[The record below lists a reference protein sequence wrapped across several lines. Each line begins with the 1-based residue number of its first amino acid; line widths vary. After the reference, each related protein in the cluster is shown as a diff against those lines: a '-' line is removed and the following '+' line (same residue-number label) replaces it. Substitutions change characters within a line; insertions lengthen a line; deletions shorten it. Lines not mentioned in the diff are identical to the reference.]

1 MEVELEL
8 EFISQNSRQLRVGAA
23 TTFLVLVDA
32 IVSTRVLV
40 MMALILRSPLS
51 LSSREAPP
59 GIYGVYI
66 PATAHVLAMKVGAEA
81 SLECRGK

>member
-1 MEVELEL
+1 MVA
-8 EFISQNSRQLRVGAA
+8 RQLVVGVV
-23 TTFLVLVDA
+23 TTTPILVKV
-32 IVSTRVLV
+32 IVSTRVVVTLV
-40 MMALILRSPLS
+40 LILLLPAS

-66 PATAHVLAMKVGAEA
+66 PATARILAMKVGAEA